1 MQDKKTLY
9 YSIKLGIF
17 AVLAILVF
25 IFRETLIENL
35 KYFIGGLMLLYGV
48 EEIAFEIIYSG
59 KHFYHKDKV
68 YLGTMELILGV
79 TLLVAPFS
87 FEAVCVIWG
96 TWSIIRESY
105 EIKEVIAEMEFLV
118 PRIISGLESIVVIIF
133 SIELIINQD
142 HHGAMTHM
150 YLLLVELVLTP
161 LVPLLE
167 EILLKRKQ
175 KKEQKE
181 DPSK

>member
-25 IFRETLIENL
+25 VFRETLLENL

-48 EEIAFEIIYSG
+48 EEIVFEIIFSR
-59 KHFYHKDKV
+59 KEFYRKDKV
-68 YLGTMELILGV
+68 YLGTMELILGIV
-79 TLLVAPFS
+79 LLVAPLS

-96 TWSIIRESY
+96 IWSIIRESY
-105 EIKEVIAEMEFLV
+105 EIKEVATEMEFLV
-118 PRIISGLESIVVIIF
+118 PRLISAIESVVVIAF
-133 SIELIINQD
+133 SIELIINQN
-142 HHGAMTHM
+142 HNGAMTHM

-175 KKEQKE
+175 KREQKE